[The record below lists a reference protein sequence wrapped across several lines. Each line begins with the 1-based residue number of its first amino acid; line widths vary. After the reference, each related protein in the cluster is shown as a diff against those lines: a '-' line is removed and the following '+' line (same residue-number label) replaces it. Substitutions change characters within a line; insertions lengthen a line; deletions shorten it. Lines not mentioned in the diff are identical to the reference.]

1 MVHCC
6 LQTDGLGY
14 QVFNAV
20 NDDITIPET
29 EGTSEDW
36 LRKVCPETEILTR
49 MGEKESPVSNKK
61 MKDMLGFREE
71 FGWRQ
76 VLGRE
81 G

>member
-1 MVHCC
+1 
-6 LQTDGLGY
+6 
-14 QVFNAV
+14 
-20 NDDITIPET
+20 
-29 EGTSEDW
+29 
-36 LRKVCPETEILTR
+36 

-71 FGWRQ
+71 FGWRK